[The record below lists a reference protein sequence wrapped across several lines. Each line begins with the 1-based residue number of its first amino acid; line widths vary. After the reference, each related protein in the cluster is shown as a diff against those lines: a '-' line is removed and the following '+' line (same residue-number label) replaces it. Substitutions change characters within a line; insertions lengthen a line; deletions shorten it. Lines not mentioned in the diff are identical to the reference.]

1 MLPKVQPVS
10 YNYDKIVIIMT
21 IIAKLVIIV
30 TMQNLSQNCYSRFR
44 HLLPLDLVTSIVTH
58 PFTYLLLLLLSI
70 VTIYLDVLLQYTMQI
85 VTNKADNY
93 DCYNIY

>member
-21 IIAKLVIIV
+21 IIAKLVIID
-30 TMQNLSQNCYSRFR
+30 TMPNLSQNYYSRFR
-44 HLLPLDLVTSIVTH
+44 HLSPLDLVTSIVTH
-58 PFTYLLLLLLSI
+58 LLICLLLLLLSI
-70 VTIYLDVLLQYTMQI
+70 VTIYLDVLLQYTKQI

-93 DCYNIY
+93 DCYNIS

>member
-30 TMQNLSQNCYSRFR
+30 TMQNLSQNCYSRFH
-44 HLLPLDLVTSIVTH
+44 HLLPLDFVTSIVTH
-58 PFTYLLLLLLSI
+58 SLIYLLLVLLSI